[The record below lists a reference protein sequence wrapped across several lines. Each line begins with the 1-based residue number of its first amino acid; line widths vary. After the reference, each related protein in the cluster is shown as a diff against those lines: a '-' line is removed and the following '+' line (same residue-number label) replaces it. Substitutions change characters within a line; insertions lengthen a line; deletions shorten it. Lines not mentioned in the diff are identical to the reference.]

1 MDYSFIPQDVL
12 IRTENTDGYTFVDS
26 DGTSRTLYPA
36 IDLPSLQRI
45 CEVLGPKYSCM
56 KMSFAGF
63 SIKIRWQASSQL
75 YTIADD
81 DPLELPVLLNS
92 DFPDLA
98 QVIGSGNFVRDFIL
112 ENFEFSTFKIST
124 KSQLDV
130 QEMATSNA
138 DVPSVSL
145 YSINENLQIL
155 YATCTDFGTGPII
168 FMDKV
173 IIVRGHS
180 NSTAHNNNLSYI
192 LSDGTLCDDAY
203 NVNNMVTTA
212 TRRCLSPLYFEST
225 PETEAI
231 PNVYVLIRGQRDP
244 LKTITK
250 DGKTYLICGPFASRY
265 VVNLLF
271 PIIVISEDAIK
282 K

>member
-1 MDYSFIPQDVL
+1 MDYSFIPQDIL

-26 DGTSRTLYPA
+26 SGTSRILYPA

-45 CEVLGPKYSCM
+45 CEVLGPKYSCT

-63 SIKIRWQASSQL
+63 SIKNRWQANSQL
-75 YTIADD
+75 YTVADD

-98 QVIGSGNFVRDFIL
+98 QVIGSGNFVRDFIP
-112 ENFEFSTFKIST
+112 ENTEQTTFKIST
-124 KSQLDV
+124 KSQIDV
-130 QEMATSNA
+130 NGLSTSNA

-155 YATCTDFGTGPII
+155 YATCTDFGTGPVI
-168 FMDKV
+168 FMDGV
-173 IIVRGHS
+173 MIVRGHN
-180 NSTAHNNNLSYI
+180 NSTANNNNLSYI

-203 NVNNMVTTA
+203 NVSNMVITA

-225 PETEAI
+225 PETEAV
-231 PNVYVLIRGQRDP
+231 PNMYVLIRGQRDP

-265 VVNLLF
+265 VNLMF
-271 PIIVISEDAIK
+271 PIIVISEDAIQR
-282 K
+282 